1 MKKKPI
7 DFATFKKIQKMPLN
21 IFNKWLIDLCNTCY
35 DDGVKSVQTENAVEL
50 TDNQLLGILLSVKGI
65 GKNRAQE
72 VLNKILEETDGNET

>member
-1 MKKKPI
+1 MRKKPI

-35 DDGVKSVQTENAVEL
+35 DDGVNSVRIKDAVEI
-50 TDNQLLGILLSVKGI
+50 TDSDLMTILLSVKGI

-72 VLNKILEETDGNET
+72 VMDKILEEQDGN